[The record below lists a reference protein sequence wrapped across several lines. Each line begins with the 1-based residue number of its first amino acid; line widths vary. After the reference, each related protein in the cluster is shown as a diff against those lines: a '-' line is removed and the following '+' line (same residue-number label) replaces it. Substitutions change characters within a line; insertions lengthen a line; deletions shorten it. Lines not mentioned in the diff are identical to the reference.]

1 VQQEGFGW
9 DPSDRRMVV
18 KKRKKQRQGPSS
30 ARATPT
36 AEKNEVM
43 GVTRFVREVGKN
55 LVKR

>member
-1 VQQEGFGW
+1 
-9 DPSDRRMVV
+9 MVV
-18 KKRKKQRQGPSS
+18 KKRKKQRHGPSS